1 MGPDFIVSAAA
12 ASAAAAAAAVPS
24 PVNERGAPNRR
35 SNEWGD
41 VRGNVAKII

>member
-1 MGPDFIVSAAA
+1 MGPDFIVS
-12 ASAAAAAAAVPS
+12 AAAAAVPS

-41 VRGNVAKII
+41 VKDNEAKTL